1 MYLFIR
7 YLCTM
12 AKKIIIGSRG
22 SELALW
28 QAKFITKE
36 LDKVGVKVELKIIKT
51 RGDKQPEERFS
62 EMQGQGFFTK
72 EIEDALL
79 NKEIDLAVHSYKD
92 LPTTP
97 VKGLTVGAVS
107 YREDP
112 SELLLINKEAVDL
125 KRKLFLKKDAL
136 LGTSATRRK
145 VQVNALR
152 PDVTIKELR
161 GNVPTRIQKL
171 RDKMYDA
178 IFVASAAVERLGIDT
193 SEFHSEKLSAH
204 EFVPA
209 PAQGVL
215 ALQIR
220 EGDKAMQEIVQKINH
235 PEVEEVVSLERKI
248 FNLFQGGCNL
258 PLGIHIVEERDDDD
272 KPYFK
277 AWAAYAED
285 DKSIPRYYYF
295 ETRMPESWPEK
306 VAEKIKSKNPASVFI
321 TRDIREDDFF
331 SRTLTASGYK
341 VSGRAFIEFKPIPFG
356 RPRVTD
362 WIFFSSKHAVKY
374 FLEPKPDIGNAKIG
388 VIGKSTAAA
397 VRTYGKRADFIGYS
411 TDTKMTGK
419 QFASLVKSGTVLFPQ
434 AKDSMRTVQQ
444 QFVNRAQAI
453 DLPVYET
460 INKPVEGISDADIML
475 FTSPSNV
482 EAFLEKSHVKKGQKI
497 IAMGDATANT
507 LKKAGI
513 LSVYLVPSFDEIGLL
528 QAIFSL

>member
-1 MYLFIR
+1 
-7 YLCTM
+7 M

-28 QAKFITKE
+28 QANFIQKE
-36 LDKVGVKVELKIIKT
+36 LDKAGVKTEIKIIKT

-79 NKEIDLAVHSYKD
+79 GKEIDLAVHSYKD

-125 KRKLFLKKDAL
+125 KKKLFLKKEAL

-145 VQVNALR
+145 VQVLALR
-152 PDVTIKELR
+152 PDVIIEELR

-171 RDKMYDA
+171 RDKKYDA
-178 IFVASAAVERLGIDT
+178 IFVASAAIERLGIDV
-193 SEFHSEKLSAH
+193 SEFHAERLSPH
-204 EFVPA
+204 ELVPA

-220 EGDKAMQEIVQKINH
+220 EGDKAMHEVVQKINH
-235 PEVEEVVSLERKI
+235 PEVEEIVSIERKI
-248 FNLFQGGCNL
+248 FNLFDGGCNL
-258 PLGIHIVEERDDDD
+258 PLGIYCVKERDEED
-272 KPYFK
+272 KPFFK
-277 AWAAYAED
+277 AWAAYAKT
-285 DKSIPRYYYF
+285 DKEIPRYYYF
-295 ETRMPESWPEK
+295 ETRQPETWPQK
-306 VAEKIKSKNPASVFI
+306 VSEKIKSNNPASVFI

-331 SRTLTASGYK
+331 SRVLKASGYE
-341 VSGRAFIEFKPIPFG
+341 VSGRAFIEFKSIPFG
-356 RPRVTD
+356 KPRATD

-374 FLEPKPDIGNAKIG
+374 FFEQKPEIGNVKIG
-388 VIGKSTAAA
+388 VIGKSTASQ

-411 TDTKMTGK
+411 TDTRMTGK
-419 QFASLVKSGTVLFPQ
+419 QFANLVKSGTVLFPQ
-434 AKDSMRTVQQ
+434 AKDSMRSIQQ
-444 QFVNRAQAI
+444 QFYNKSQVI

-460 INKPVEGISDADIML
+460 LSKPVDGIPDADIML

-482 EAFLEKSHVKKGQKI
+482 EAFLEKKHIKKGQKI

-507 LKKAGI
+507 LKKAGL

>member
-1 MYLFIR
+1 
-7 YLCTM
+7 M

-28 QAKFITKE
+28 QANFIQKE
-36 LDKVGVKVELKIIKT
+36 LKKVKIEAEIKIIKT
-51 RGDKQPEERFS
+51 RGDKQQEERFS

-79 NKEIDLAVHSYKD
+79 GKEIDLAVHSYKD

-97 VKGLTVGAVS
+97 VEGLTVGAVS

-112 SELLLINKEAVDL
+112 SELLLINKEAVDE
-125 KRKLFLKKDAL
+125 KRKLNLKKQAV

-145 VQVNALR
+145 VQVLAMR
-152 PDVTIKELR
+152 PDIEIKELR
-161 GNVPTRIQKL
+161 GNVPTRIKKL

-178 IFVASAAVERLGIDT
+178 IFVASAAIERLGIDV
-193 SEFHSEKLSAH
+193 SEFYSEKLSPH
-204 EFVPA
+204 ELVPA

-220 EGDKAMQEIVQKINH
+220 AGDKAMQDVVQKINH

-258 PLGIHIVEERDDDD
+258 PLGVYCIKDRDDED
-272 KPYFK
+272 KPYYK
-277 AWAAYAED
+277 AWAAYAET
-285 DKSIPRYYYF
+285 DKVIPRYYHF
-295 ETRMPESWPEK
+295 ETRMPESWPQK
-306 VAEKIKSKNPASVFI
+306 VADKIKAKNHASVFI

-331 SRTLTASGYK
+331 SRVLKANGYQP
-341 VSGRAFIEFKPIPFG
+341 SGRAFIEFKSIPTG
-356 RPRVTD
+356 RFRATE

-374 FLEPKPDIGNAKIG
+374 FFEQKPDIGTSKIG
-388 VIGKSTAAA
+388 VIGKSTATT
-397 VRTYGKRADFIGYS
+397 VREYGKRADFIGYS
-411 TDTKMTGK
+411 TDTRMTGK

-434 AKDSMRTVQQ
+434 AKDSLRTVQQ
-444 QFVNRAQAI
+444 QFVNKHQVI

-460 INKPVEGISDADIML
+460 INKPVEGIPDTDILL

-482 EAFLEKSHVKKGQKI
+482 EAFLEKKHVQKGQKI

-513 LSVYLVPSFDEIGLL
+513 LSVYLVPSFDEMGLL
-528 QAIFSL
+528 QAIFSI

>member
-1 MYLFIR
+1 
-7 YLCTM
+7 M

-22 SELALW
+22 SALALW
-28 QAKFITKE
+28 QANFITKE
-36 LDKVGVKVELKIIKT
+36 LEKAGIKAELKIIKT
-51 RGDKQPEERFS
+51 QGDKQPEERFS

-72 EIEDALL
+72 EIEEALL

-97 VKGLTVGAVS
+97 VKGLAVGAVS

-112 SELLLINKEAVDL
+112 SELLLINKDAVDL
-125 KRKLFLKKDAL
+125 KKKLFIKRDAV

-145 VQVNALR
+145 VQVQALR
-152 PDVTIKELR
+152 PDLSIQELR

-171 RDKMYDA
+171 KDKKYDA
-178 IFVASAAVERLGIDT
+178 IFVASAAIERLGIDT
-193 SEFHSEKLSAH
+193 SEFHAEKLSPH

-220 EGDKAMQEIVQKINH
+220 EGDKEMHEVVQKINH

-258 PLGIHIVEERDDDD
+258 PLGVYCVKDSDENDNAV
-272 KPYFK
+272 YK
-277 AWAAYAED
+277 AWAAYAET
-285 DKSIPRYYYF
+285 DKDIPRYYYF
-295 ETRMPESWPEK
+295 ETRMPESWPQK
-306 VAEKIKSKNPASVFI
+306 VADKIKAKNSASVFI
-321 TRDIREDDFF
+321 TRDVREDDFF
-331 SRTLTASGYK
+331 SRTLTAAGYK

-356 RPRVTD
+356 KPRVTD

-374 FLEPKPDIGNAKIG
+374 FFEQKPDIGKAKIG

-397 VRTYGKRADFIGYS
+397 VRTYGQRAEFIGYS
-411 TDTKMTGK
+411 TDTRMTGK
-419 QFASLVKSGTVLFPQ
+419 QFASLVKSATVLFPQ
-434 AKDSMRTVQQ
+434 AKESMRSVQQ
-444 QFVNRAQAI
+444 QFINKSQVI

-460 INKPVEGISDADIML
+460 INKPVEGIPDADIML

-482 EAFLEKSHVKKGQKI
+482 EAFLEKKHIKKEQKI

>member
-1 MYLFIR
+1 
-7 YLCTM
+7 M
-12 AKKIIIGSRG
+12 AKKIILGSRG

-28 QAKFITKE
+28 QAKFILKE
-36 LDKVGVKVELKIIKT
+36 LEKAGVKAELKIIKT
-51 RGDKQPEERFS
+51 RGDKQQDIRFS
-62 EMQGQGFFTK
+62 EIQGQGFFTK
-72 EIEDALL
+72 EIEEALL

-97 VKGLTVGAVS
+97 IEGLKVGAVS

-112 SELLLINKEAVDL
+112 SELLLINKEAVEL
-125 KRKLFLKKDAL
+125 NKRLFLKKNAV

-145 VQVNALR
+145 VQVLAFR
-152 PDVTIKELR
+152 PDIEIKELR

-178 IFVASAAVERLGIDT
+178 IFVASAAIERLGIDV
-193 SEFHSEKLSAH
+193 SEFHAEKFPPH
-204 EFVPA
+204 ELVPA

-215 ALQIR
+215 AFQIR
-220 EGDKAMQEIVQKINH
+220 SNDKDMQEVISKINH
-235 PEVEEVVSLERKI
+235 EEVEEVVSLERKI

-258 PLGIHIVEERDDDD
+258 PLGVYCVKETDDED

-277 AWAAYAED
+277 TWAAYAET
-285 DKSIPRYYYF
+285 DKAFPRYFYF
-295 ETRMPESWPEK
+295 ETRMPESFPQK
-306 VAEKIKSKNPASVFI
+306 VADKIKSKNPASVFI

-331 SRTLTASGYK
+331 SRSLKANGYK
-341 VSGRAFIEFKPIPFG
+341 VDGKAFIEFKPIPFG
-356 RPRVTD
+356 SRIRVTD

-374 FLEPKPDIGNAKIG
+374 FFEQKPDIGNAKIG
-388 VIGKSTAAA
+388 VIGKSTAAQ
-397 VRTYGKRADFIGYS
+397 VRTYGKRAEFIGYS
-411 TDTKMTGK
+411 TDTRMTGK

-434 AKDSMRTVQQ
+434 AKDSLRTVQQ
-444 QFVNRAQAI
+444 QFVNKPQII

-460 INKPVEGISDADIML
+460 ITKPVEGVPDTDILL

-482 EAFLEKSHVKKGQKI
+482 EAFLEKKHVKKGQKI
-497 IAMGDATANT
+497 IGMGDATANA

-528 QAIFSL
+528 QAIYSV

>member
-1 MYLFIR
+1 
-7 YLCTM
+7 M
-12 AKKIIIGSRG
+12 AKNIIIGSRG

-28 QAKFITKE
+28 QANFIMKE
-36 LDKVGVKVELKIIKT
+36 LDKAGVKAELKIIKT
-51 RGDKQPEERFS
+51 RGDKQQEERFS

-92 LPTTP
+92 LPTTL
-97 VKGLTVGAVS
+97 VKGLAVGAVS

-112 SELLLINKEAVDL
+112 SELLLINKDSVDT
-125 KRKLFLKKDAL
+125 KKKLFIKKDAV

-145 VQVNALR
+145 VQVVAMR
-152 PDVTIKELR
+152 PDLTIKELR

-178 IFVASAAVERLGIDT
+178 IFVASAAVERLGIDV
-193 SEFHSEKLSAH
+193 SEFHAEKLSPH
-204 EFVPA
+204 ELVPA

-220 EGDKAMQEIVQKINH
+220 DGDKTMQEILQKINH

-258 PLGIHIVEERDDDD
+258 PLGVYCVKERDEDD
-272 KPYFK
+272 KAVFK
-277 AWAAYAED
+277 AWAAYAET
-285 DKSIPRYYYF
+285 DKEVPRYYYF
-295 ETRMPESWPEK
+295 ETRMPESWPQK
-306 VAEKIKSKNPASVFI
+306 VTDKIKSKNPASVFI

-331 SRTLTASGYK
+331 SRVLKANGYS
-341 VSGRAFIEFKPIPFG
+341 VSGRAFIEFNPIPFG
-356 RPRVTD
+356 RPRITD

-374 FLEPKPDIGNAKIG
+374 FFEQKPDIGKAKIG
-388 VIGKSTAAA
+388 VIGKSTANA
-397 VRTYGKRADFIGYS
+397 VRSYGSRADFIGYT
-411 TDTKMTGK
+411 TDTRLTGK
-419 QFASLVKSGTVLFPQ
+419 QFASLVKAGTVLFPQ

-444 QFVNRAQAI
+444 QFVNKTQVI

-460 INKPVEGISDADIML
+460 INKPVEGITDADILL

-482 EAFLEKSHVKKGQKI
+482 EAFLEKKHVKKGQKI

>member
-1 MYLFIR
+1 
-7 YLCTM
+7 M

-28 QAKFITKE
+28 QANFIQKE
-36 LDKVGVKVELKIIKT
+36 LKKVKVETEIKIIKT
-51 RGDKQPEERFS
+51 RGDKQQEERFS
-62 EMQGQGFFTK
+62 EMPGQGFFTK

-79 NKEIDLAVHSYKD
+79 KKDIDLAVHSYKD
-92 LPTTP
+92 LPTDP
-97 VKGLTVGAVS
+97 VKGLKVGAVS

-112 SELLLINKEAVDL
+112 SELLLINKDSVDQ
-125 KRKLFLKKDAL
+125 KKKLFLKKNAV

-145 VQVNALR
+145 VQVLAMR
-152 PDVTIKELR
+152 PDLTIKDLR

-178 IFVASAAVERLGIDT
+178 IFVASAAVERLGIDVT
-193 SEFHSEKLSAH
+193 EFQAEKLSPH
-204 EFVPA
+204 ELVPA

-220 EGDKAMQEIVQKINH
+220 ESDKAMQEVIDKINH

-248 FNLFQGGCNL
+248 FNLFRGGCNL
-258 PLGIHIVEERDDDD
+258 PLGIYCVKESDDED

-285 DKSIPRYYYF
+285 INAMPRYYYF
-295 ETRMPESWPEK
+295 ETRMPESWPQK
-306 VAEKIKSKNPASVFI
+306 VSEKIKSKNPASVFI

-331 SRTLTASGYK
+331 SRALKANGYD

-356 RPRVTD
+356 RPRATD

-374 FLEPKPDIGNAKIG
+374 FFEQKPEVGNTKIG
-388 VIGKSTAAA
+388 VIGKSTASE
-397 VRTYGKRADFIGYS
+397 VRHYGKRADFIGYS
-411 TDTKMTGK
+411 TDTRLTGK

-434 AKDSMRTVQQ
+434 AKGSMRSIQQ
-444 QFVNRAQAI
+444 QFVNKHQVM
-453 DLPVYET
+453 DMPVYET
-460 INKPVEGISDADIML
+460 INKPVEGIPDADIML

-482 EAFLEKSHVKKGQKI
+482 EAFLEKKSIRKGQKI
-497 IAMGDATANT
+497 IAMGDATSNT
-507 LKKAGI
+507 LKKAGL